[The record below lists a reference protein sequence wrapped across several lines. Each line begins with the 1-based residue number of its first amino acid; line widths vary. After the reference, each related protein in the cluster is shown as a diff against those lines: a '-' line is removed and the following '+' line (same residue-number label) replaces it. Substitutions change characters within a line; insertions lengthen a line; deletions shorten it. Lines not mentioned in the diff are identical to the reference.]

1 MHDNANLQ
9 DEQDEFDAAMA
20 GKPPAERE
28 AMFQRAW
35 ALFDSKRA
43 SSASPAALAS
53 PSDGAKPEA
62 TG

>member
-9 DEQDEFDAAMA
+9 DEQDEFDAEML
-20 GKPPAERE
+20 KKTPAELE
-28 AMFQRAW
+28 AMLQGAW

-62 TG
+62 TE